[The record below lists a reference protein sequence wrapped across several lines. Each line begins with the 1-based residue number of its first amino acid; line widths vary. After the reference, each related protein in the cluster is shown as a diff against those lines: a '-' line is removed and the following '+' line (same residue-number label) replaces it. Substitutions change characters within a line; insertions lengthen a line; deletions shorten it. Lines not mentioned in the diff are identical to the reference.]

1 MTLTHTLGC
10 WRGGGGRSGGRRWRS
25 IWQVSS
31 ALVGVFCHVIR
42 SLLPHNICSLDMP
55 RMFVPLIVNE
65 QLLKK
70 LFTKKRHANVPSL
83 EAEKWDVCRALA
95 LSLCTCISIS
105 LSLSQTHTHT
115 VIYLLQRQENGT
127 CVGRWSRATASSALS
142 SCLSTAYIYIY
153 IYTYIYIHTDTH
165 IYTYTYMYTH
175 IHTHKAITHTLTHI
189 FIYVYE
195 YIHTYIYTHIH
206 THTQR

>member
-1 MTLTHTLGC
+1 M
-10 WRGGGGRSGGRRWRS
+10 
-25 IWQVSS
+25 WQK
-31 ALVGVFCHVIR
+31 R
-42 SLLPHNICSLDMP
+42 PNICSLDMP

-95 LSLCTCISIS
+95 LSLCICISIS

-153 IYTYIYIHTDTH
+153 IYIYLYIHTYIHIHIYIYIYTYIYIHTDTH
-165 IYTYTYMYTH
+165 IYTYTYIYTYTH
-175 IHTHKAITHTLTHI
+175 THSNKGLKP
-189 FIYVYE
+189 
-195 YIHTYIYTHIH
+195 
-206 THTQR
+206 